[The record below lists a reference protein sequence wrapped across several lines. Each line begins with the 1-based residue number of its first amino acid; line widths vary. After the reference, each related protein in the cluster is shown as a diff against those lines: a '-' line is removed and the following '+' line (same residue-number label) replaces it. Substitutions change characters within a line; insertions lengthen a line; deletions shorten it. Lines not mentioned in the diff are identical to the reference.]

1 MKKTIILLGFLFAST
16 CGFLSSSTVN
26 AAENLI
32 MRGSLVD
39 APCVIRPGDELMR
52 LDFGEVMDKYLYR
65 FSRTPSRPLLI
76 HLEDCDV
83 SVIKEVE
90 VTFQGIENAALPGL
104 LRLDAG
110 SIASGIAIGIEG
122 LDGSAISINKPA
134 PVRALQ
140 AGDMVLAF
148 QAYMQGEPDAILN
161 RRIGH
166 GPFTATATFVLNYL

>member
-1 MKKTIILLGFLFAST
+1 MKKTITLLGFLFVWT
-16 CGFLSSSTVN
+16 FGFFSPSAVN

-39 APCVIRPGDELMR
+39 APCVIRPGDELIK
-52 LDFGEVMDKYLYR
+52 LDFGEVIDKYLYR

-83 SVIKEVE
+83 SVVKEVE
-90 VTFQGIENAALPGL
+90 ITFQGIENTALPGL

-110 SIASGIAIGIEG
+110 SIASGVAIGIEG
-122 LDGSAISINKPA
+122 LDGSTISINKPA

-140 AGDMVLAF
+140 TGNMVLAF

-166 GPFTATATFVLNYL
+166 GQFTATTTFILNYL